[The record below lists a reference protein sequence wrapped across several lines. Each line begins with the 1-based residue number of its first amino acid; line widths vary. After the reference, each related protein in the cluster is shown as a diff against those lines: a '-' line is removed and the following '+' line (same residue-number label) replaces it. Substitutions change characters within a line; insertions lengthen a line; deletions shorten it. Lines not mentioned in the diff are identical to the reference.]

1 MYVVSGKR
9 KPMAK
14 KAPAERITM
23 IQEGHLHP
31 RFCPAKP
38 PINPARVKPQNW
50 KMVKIE
56 VQVAR
61 S

>member
-1 MYVVSGKR
+1 MVSGKR
-9 KPMAK
+9 KAMAT
-14 KAPAERITM
+14 KAPAERMTI

-38 PINPARVKPQNW
+38 PINPASVNPQNW